1 MIEPLRANNLR
12 ILPPRAVM
20 ADAPATDSVVR
31 HAIRSDST
39 TLSTRARELSLAHEA
54 ARQAPDVRPE
64 RVAALRRRIEE
75 GTYYVPDALLAEAI
89 MDFRV

>member
-1 MIEPLRANNLR
+1 MIEPLRANHLR
-12 ILPPRAVM
+12 ILPPSAVV
-20 ADAPATDSVVR
+20 ADAPATDTVVK
-31 HAIRSDST
+31 HAGRADRT

-54 ARQAPDVRPE
+54 ARQAADVRPE

-75 GTYYVPDALLAEAI
+75 GTYYVPDTLLAEAI